1 MKSLTKEKML
11 EAFKALDEAL
21 GSTTRLIIGGG
32 GAMILAH
39 HFRLGTADVDGI
51 AVGVDPAE
59 FDSCVKKVAKK
70 LSLPGDWLNPYYS
83 TFTHVLPQDYGSRLL
98 LVCEFSKL
106 KVLALSKED
115 LLIMKCF
122 AGRQKDILH
131 AKALIK
137 QGANL
142 KLVEGQLEWLKERRI
157 PGTDNAMTF
166 LDDILDQV

>member
-1 MKSLTKEKML
+1 MESLTKEKML
-11 EAFKALDEAL
+11 LALKALDEIL
-21 GSTTRLIIGGG
+21 SQPIKLIVGGG

-39 HFRLGTADVDGI
+39 HFRLGTSDVDGI
-51 AVGVDPAE
+51 AVGIDSAE
-59 FDSCVKKVAKK
+59 FDVYVKKVAKK

-83 TFTHVLPQDYGSRLL
+83 TFTHVLPEDYGSRLL

-106 KVLALSKED
+106 KVFALGKED

-122 AGRQKDILH
+122 AGRQKDIPH

-142 KLVEGQLEWLKERRI
+142 KLVEGQLSFLKERRV
-157 PGTDNAMTF
+157 PGTDKAMGF